1 MLLIVTEN
9 GYGLLVENMY
19 TVRHRGK
26 KGNKSI
32 VTNDRNGN
40 VVAVRQVKK
49 MTQKIVVVS
58 ATGQLA
64 VFPVKEMR
72 VLSSNSQGVK
82 VIDLEKDDVLVDV
95 LVV

>member
-9 GYGLLVENMY
+9 GYGLLVEDNY

-32 VTNDRNGN
+32 VTNDRNGY

-49 MTQKIVVVS
+49 MSQKVIIIS
-58 ATGQLA
+58 GNGQLA

-72 VLSSNSQGVK
+72 VLEPNSQGVRVMDLDTDDTVVDAL
-82 VIDLEKDDVLVDV
+82 VI
-95 LVV
+95 